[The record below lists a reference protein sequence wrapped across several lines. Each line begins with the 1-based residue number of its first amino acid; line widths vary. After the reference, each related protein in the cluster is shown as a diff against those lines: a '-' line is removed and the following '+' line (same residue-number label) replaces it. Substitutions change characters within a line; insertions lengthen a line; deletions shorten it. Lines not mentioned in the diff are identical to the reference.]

1 MLQTAMVVLEKH
13 GLQVDVDCKRELTWK
28 VSRDKGVTH
37 FLFATTPELLAY
49 TEKLIWEAKALSY

>member
-1 MLQTAMVVLEKH
+1 MAMAVLEKH
-13 GLQVDVDCKRELTWK
+13 GLQVDVDCKRKLTWK

-49 TEKLIWEAKALSY
+49 TEKLIWEAKARALP